1 MPSRKK
7 AKGKLRKAKA
17 AAAPPKESQWE
28 MYAHWA
34 GRNVAIQ
41 CNHSSTLS
49 WSVGDPLYL
58 YMSAVESF
66 QASDKNLEDGITE
79 LYETHT
85 SVWNNTKQREMAV
98 EILLA
103 IGTNIILRDDD
114 VDWASTFAI
123 VSSVMENYEGN
134 FNAAFYTREVRD
146 INVGRKVRVCIF
158 SYGFVCSIW
167 SIDEATTSLNLTLC
181 DCLCQPYA
189 LT

>member
-17 AAAPPKESQWE
+17 AAAPPKERDWE

-41 CNHSSTLS
+41 CNHGSTLS

-98 EILLA
+98 EILLS

-146 INVGRKVRVCIF
+146 INVGGHRDTLRFFNKRI
-158 SYGFVCSIW
+158 SCS
-167 SIDEATTSLNLTLC
+167 
-181 DCLCQPYA
+181 CLKEKYA
-189 LT
+189 D